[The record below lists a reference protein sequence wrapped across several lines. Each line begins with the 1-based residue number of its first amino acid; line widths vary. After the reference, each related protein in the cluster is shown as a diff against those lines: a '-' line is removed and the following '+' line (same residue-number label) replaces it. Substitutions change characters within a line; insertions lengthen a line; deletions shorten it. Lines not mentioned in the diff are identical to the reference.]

1 MATAIDG
8 LTPPLFWK
16 YFAEIS
22 RIPRG
27 SKNERAISNYV
38 VATAK
43 KLGLECEQDKA
54 LNVVVRKPAS
64 PGHER
69 APMVCLQS
77 HLDMVCEKLPEKRHD
92 FLKDPITLVRR
103 GDVLTA
109 DGTTLGADNG
119 AGVASCL
126 AALEDKTLTHG
137 PLECLFTIDEE
148 TGLTGANNLQP
159 GFIHSRVLLNLDSE
173 EEGELYIGC
182 SGGMDT
188 VGVWKLDR
196 DDQPAN
202 SAALEVKV
210 TGLLGGHS
218 GLEID
223 KGRANAVKIANRVVL
238 KLAELGGRLARFDGG
253 SKRNA
258 IPSYATVLVFV
269 PKAKLADATAAVA
282 KMHETLRAEFAIN
295 EPGLQI
301 AATQPRVRAKVF
313 KKSLQKKLSQVIA
326 GLPHGVIKMSE
337 EISWLVETSTNV
349 AVIVTGKSGVTLM
362 TSQRSSVA
370 SEVREIA
377 YGVEAVMEL
386 GGAVVSHSDGY
397 PGWKPNLDSPILKTA
412 KQVYKELY
420 GKVPEAK
427 ACHAGLECGIIGDKY
442 PGMDMVSLGP
452 TLKDVHSPKER
463 IYIETVPKYWDYLAA
478 ILKKLS

>member
-27 SKNERAISNYV
+27 SKNEKAISNYI
-38 VATAK
+38 VATAR

-54 LNVVVRKPAS
+54 LNVVVRKPAT

-69 APMVCLQS
+69 AAMVGLQS
-77 HLDMVCEKLPEKRHD
+77 HLDMVCEKLPEKKHD
-92 FLKDPITLVRR
+92 FLKDPITLVRK
-103 GDVLTA
+103 GDVITA

-126 AALEDKTLTHG
+126 ALMEDRSLTHG
-137 PLECLFTIDEE
+137 PLEFLFTVDEE
-148 TGLTGANNLQP
+148 TGLTGANSLQL
-159 GFIHSRVLLNLDSE
+159 GFVRSRVLLNLDSE
-173 EEGELYIGC
+173 EEGELYVGC

-188 VGVWKLDR
+188 VGVWRLER
-196 DDQPAN
+196 DEPPAG
-202 SAALEVKV
+202 SVALEVKV
-210 TGLLGGHS
+210 TGLRGGHS

-223 KGRANAVKIANRVVL
+223 KGRANAIKIANRAVL
-238 KLAELGGRLARFDGG
+238 ELAGLGGRLARFDGG

-258 IPSYATVLVFV
+258 IPSYATVLVLV
-269 PKAKLADATAAVA
+269 PKPKLAAAQAAVA
-282 KMHETLRAEFAIN
+282 ALHETARTEFAIG
-295 EPGLQI
+295 EPDLTI
-301 AATQPRVRAKVF
+301 AATQIKGRVKVM
-313 KKSLQKKLSQVIA
+313 KRGLQKKLTQVIA
-326 GLPHGVIKMSE
+326 GLPHGVIKMSA

-349 AVIVTGKSGVTLM
+349 AVIATGKSGITLM

-370 SEVREIA
+370 SEILEIA
-377 YGVEAVMEL
+377 YGVEAVMAL
-386 GGAVVSHSDGY
+386 GGAEVSHSDGY
-397 PGWKPNLDSPILKTA
+397 PGWKPNLDSPILKVA
-412 KQVYKELY
+412 KAVYKELY

-452 TLKDVHSPKER
+452 TLAAVHSPEER
-463 IYIETVPKYWDYLAA
+463 IYVETVPKYWDYLVA